1 MTLTMDGMGDPGWR
15 RTDGAEW
22 SIGVDFGTAFSKAAA
37 TRIRR
42 EHGSALREMTPL
54 RLGEAAGWGRPF
66 LTPSSLF
73 LDRAR
78 VHFGPHAVA
87 RLTAADQDD
96 RELARSFKT
105 VLGANDFEGA
115 LDFYPR
121 ACIDPDRL
129 FRLRDIVVLYLAYL
143 LALIDAAAA
152 RQFDRDGGVTA
163 AARVCFSRPGWIP
176 TRIAAAH
183 EAMTG
188 LFSQAHLVRA
198 QLGEA
203 LLAPTGVAYADA
215 RAALDAA
222 RAEPEL
228 FQSLD
233 GGIYEASAVGLCHF
247 SDASAPNCLLVVD
260 VGGGTTDI
268 AGLIRAPQGES
279 IRVVRT
285 ARRTIDVAGDDFDA
299 ALLDLLVDK
308 AARFKSRNERT
319 ALWRRIAPHIRDIK
333 EEIFSSGSA
342 KVSVGGAQIAC
353 SAREF
358 EGHSAFRAALNEIVQ
373 LYHRSLAEVVQECR
387 QARIR
392 RIGVVLAGGG
402 SQLPA
407 LRRAVIKPRW
417 IGLGAKLLHLPTT
430 PRWGH
435 GLKTTAE
442 FDALFA
448 QHSAA
453 FGAAISS
460 SDHARAAAA

>member
-1 MTLTMDGMGDPGWR
+1 MDGMGEAGR
-15 RTDGAEW
+15 GRGRGAEW

-37 TRIRR
+37 TRITR
-42 EHGSALREMTPL
+42 EHGAALREMTPL
-54 RLGEAAGWGRPF
+54 RLGDAAGGSRPF
-66 LTPSSLF
+66 LVPSSMF

-78 VHFGPHAVA
+78 VHFGAHAVA

-121 ACIDPDRL
+121 ACIDPDRV

-143 LALIDAAAA
+143 LALIDYAASRQLNREGDVVAA
-152 RQFDRDGGVTA
+152 S
-163 AARVCFSRPGWIP
+163 RVCFSRPGWIP

-183 EAMTG
+183 EAMSG

-198 QLGEA
+198 RLGDA
-203 LLAPTGVAYADA
+203 LMAANGVAYADA

-222 RAEPEL
+222 REEPAL
-228 FQSLD
+228 FQNLD

-247 SDASAPNCLLVVD
+247 SDSTTPNCLLVVD

-268 AGLIRAPQGES
+268 AGLIRAPHS
-279 IRVVRT
+279 PNIRVVRT

-308 AARFKSRNERT
+308 VGRFKARGEKT
-319 ALWRRIAPHIRDIK
+319 AAWRRIAPSIRDIK
-333 EEIFSSGSA
+333 EELFETGQV
-342 KVSVGGAQIAC
+342 KVTVGAAQVSC

-358 EGHSAFRAALNEIVQ
+358 ENQPAFRAALGEIAQ
-373 LYHRSLAEVVQECR
+373 LYERSLAEVVQASRKE
-387 QARIR
+387 RIR

-402 SQLPA
+402 SRLPA
-407 LRRAVIKPRW
+407 LRKAILKPRW
-417 IGLGAKLLHLPTT
+417 IGLGSRLDHLPTT
-430 PRWGH
+430 PHWGH
-435 GLKTTAE
+435 GLASEAE
-442 FDALFA
+442 FNTLFS
-448 QHSAA
+448 QLSAA

-460 SDHARAAAA
+460 SEHARAAAA